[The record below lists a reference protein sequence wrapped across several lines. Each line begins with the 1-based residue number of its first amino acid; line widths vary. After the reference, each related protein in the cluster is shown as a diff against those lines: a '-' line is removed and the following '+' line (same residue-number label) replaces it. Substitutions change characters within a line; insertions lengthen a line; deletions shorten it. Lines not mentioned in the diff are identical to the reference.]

1 VLLLGWRQG
10 FRLSLAGV
18 TGLVVSIGITA
29 DSFIVYFERVR
40 DEVREGRSLAAAVE
54 AGWSRARRTIMAS
67 DTVSFLAAV
76 VLYILAIGSVRG
88 FAFTLG
94 LTTLV
99 DIVVVFMFTKP
110 IVTLLARTRFFGG
123 GHKLS
128 GFDAAHLGRS
138 VAYAGR
144 GRVRTP
150 SGAVAAREAAPATRT
165 LTLAERRAERERAA
179 AEGAPPGEQQRVE
192 QTTTSGRE
200 S

>member
-1 VLLLGWRQG
+1 
-10 FRLSLAGV
+10 
-18 TGLVVSIGITA
+18 
-29 DSFIVYFERVR
+29 VYFERSR
-40 DEVREGRSLAAAVE
+40 DEVREGRNLQSAVE
-54 AGWSRARRTIMAS
+54 AGWARARRTILAS
-67 DTVSFLAAV
+67 DTVSFLAAL

-94 LTTLV
+94 LTTII
-99 DIVVVFMFTKP
+99 DIVVVFLFTKP
-110 IVTLLARTRFFGG
+110 IVTLLARTKFFGG

-150 SGAVAAREAAPATRT
+150 AGAVAARETTPGTRT

-179 AEGAPPGEQQRVE
+179 SQAPPESEQRVE